1 MVEERDMNTKDYLKK
16 LNQNEFFD
24 NIKEFRG
31 YTSNRKK
38 MVLLNPNRLVNLL
51 NVYFRSV
58 LLYPSTDIRKYV
70 ITDPTGRL
78 VQIEFPGHTK
88 DGEKR
93 LVSLGEMSNTLLS
106 DVCTDLLKSGH
117 TGHFIGLVELF
128 TRAIATPSLENHH
141 KINILNAENT
151 ILNEKFF
158 DVIRELSE
166 QKANEVL
173 DVREQL
179 VLSELRS
186 LEQAPKTD
194 ENQKNIVSLNN
205 ILVRYI
211 RGRIEVLIAQNKFVD
226 IFKFLYQSLDTYF
239 EKGIESDQ
247 QVINMLLHC
256 LVIYNN
262 LFLVEPKENIRE
274 RVIECGSVIGEAKY
288 TVLDE
293 MLNFSPEK
301 VELKNFSIEL
311 VEPDKQN
318 FRFENVDYPNVK
330 TVISFVIHY
339 EPEESYSKFEYPEGY
354 TIEFIRLRHL
364 FDDPVFLFLNSLQQN
379 INGMPTSIFSDAIG
393 NIGNSAIVRITLN
406 EFFHPDFELV
416 DNRISYID
424 FEEKEATLG
433 RKYYPHKDRIVE
445 LLRKLHSEHS
455 DELPIEIKREDIN
468 INLISNYLVNYQD
481 QYGTSIFHKVNTIT
495 NLDSYLRVKER
506 YLEKIA
512 RMDLSDEFP
521 EIRKLMLDTEI
532 VSAGTFRDFIIRI
545 LELTV
550 KKQIELGGIYGFL
563 WNDFGF
569 KKPRKETDIQPL
581 IKSHLRPILEVKG
594 IQISREIVAA
604 NGSLDFLCS
613 YTYGGRLFKVGIEL
627 KKAHHEKLVNG
638 LTQQLPQYLKDE
650 GTRHGIFLVLWFKN
664 SNFGQPAKYD
674 SIDNLKILLEKNIP
688 KKYQFN
694 IVVID
699 CTKPIAPSKM

>member
-1 MVEERDMNTKDYLKK
+1 MNTKDYLKK

-194 ENQKNIVSLNN
+194 ENQKIIVSLNN